1 MPGLPSQ
8 VHSPGNWRRKSKLR
22 GNPRAR
28 HNFSF
33 SGAILALVITLL
45 RKTLR
50 FLFSGKVLSRLI
62 IIGMFLALAGGTF
75 LAVAIAALSRN
86 LPEPGK
92 LIERTVAISTK
103 IYDREGK
110 VLLYDLHGDI
120 KRTPVALDQIA
131 PHAVKAALVAEDRD
145 FYEHSG
151 FDLKGILRSAFL
163 NIFRGGPLRGGS
175 TITQQFIKNAVLTR
189 EKTLTRKLKEL
200 VLSYKIENKFS
211 KDEILNMY
219 FNEIPYGSTL
229 YGIEAAAQS
238 FFQKSAKDLD
248 LLEGAILAAIPQA
261 PSRLSPYGAHT
272 DELTARVRYI
282 LNSLVDEGY
291 ASKAEVAPYL
301 EVDPLSKVKPRREEI
316 KAPHFVFFVR
326 DALIEKFGEE
336 FVEQG
341 GLKVT
346 TTLDWNLQQ
355 IAEEE
360 VRLGA
365 EKNEKQ
371 YGGNN
376 AALLAQDV
384 KTGQIL
390 AMVGSRDYFNEEID
404 GNVNVTLRPRQ
415 PGSSFKPVVY
425 AAAFEKGFTPD
436 TPLWDVVTTFKTEP
450 KDYEP
455 RNYDDKE
462 HGLLTM
468 RQALA
473 GSLNIPA
480 VKTIYLTGINRVLDL
495 ADKLGYTTLKER
507 SRFGLSLVL
516 GGGEVKLLEH
526 VNAFATFA
534 RDGKYIPVSS
544 ILRVEDSSGRIL
556 EEWKPPR
563 ERQVLDS
570 AHVRDLISILTDNSA
585 RTFVFGSNSPLTLG
599 ERPVAAKTGTTND
612 WRDGWTLG
620 FTPSLAVGVW
630 AGNNDNTE
638 MKRGADGVLVA
649 APIWNAFFR
658 RALDGKPVESF
669 PIPEPR
675 PVVNPIL
682 RGQGMGAV
690 TLKIDKITNRLAT
703 EYTPAELIETRTYQV
718 AHSLLYYLNKDNLAA
733 PLPEN
738 PGADPN
744 FENWEAAVRRY
755 AEKQGLR
762 AEAPP
767 TLYDDVHVPE
777 NFPSVAFVRPQN
789 NETVA
794 QSVFVE
800 IAASARRGISKVE
813 LYLDDEKVAEL
824 FQAPY
829 TVTILTSALGTGPHT
844 LQARAYDDVLNRTD
858 TPVQIVK

>member
-1 MPGLPSQ
+1 MAGLPSQ
-8 VHSPGNWRRKSKLR
+8 VHSPGSWRRKSR
-22 GNPRAR
+22 RAR
-28 HNFSF
+28 RSSTRRAGPFSS
-33 SGAILALVITLL
+33 SGVAILARLL
-45 RKTLR
+45 RKILG
-50 FLFSGKVLSRLI
+50 FFFSGKVLSRLI
-62 IIGMFLALAGGTF
+62 IIGVILALAGGTF
-75 LAVAIAALSRN
+75 LAVAIAVLSRN

-120 KRTPVALDQIA
+120 KRTPIALDQIA
-131 PHAVKAALVAEDRD
+131 PAAVKAALVAEDRD

-261 PSRLSPYGAHT
+261 PSRLSPYGAHA
-272 DELTARVRYI
+272 DELTSRVRYI
-282 LNSLVDEGY
+282 LNSLVGEGY
-291 ASKAEVAPYL
+291 ASKAEVDPYL

-360 VRLGA
+360 VLQGA

-384 KTGQIL
+384 RTGQIL

-455 RNYDDKE
+455 HNYDDKE

-534 RDGKYIPVSS
+534 RDGKYIPTSS
-544 ILRVEDSSGRIL
+544 ILRVEDSSGRVL

-563 ERQVLDS
+563 ERQIIGS
-570 AHVRDLISILTDNSA
+570 PYVRDLISILTDNSA
-585 RTFVFGSNSPLTLG
+585 RAFVFGANSPLILG
-599 ERPVAAKTGTTND
+599 DRPVAAKTGTTND

-649 APIWNAFFR
+649 APIWNAFLR
-658 RALDGKPVESF
+658 RALVGKPVESF
-669 PIPEPR
+669 PAPEPR
-675 PVVNPIL
+675 PVANPIL

-690 TLKIDKITNRLAT
+690 TLKIDTITNRLAT
-703 EYTPAELIETRTYQV
+703 EYTPAELTETRTYQV
-718 AHSLLYYLNKDNLAA
+718 AHSLLYYLNKDNLGA

-738 PGADPN
+738 PGTDPN
-744 FENWEAAVRRY
+744 FENFEAAVRRY
-755 AEKQGLR
+755 GQQQGLR

-767 TLYDDVHVPE
+767 TLYDDVHIPE

-789 NETVA
+789 NENVA
-794 QSVFVE
+794 QSVLVE

-813 LYLDDEKVAEL
+813 LYLADEKVAEL
-824 FQAPY
+824 LQAPY
-829 TVTILTSALGTGPHT
+829 TVTILTSALSSGAHT
-844 LQARAYDDVLNRTD
+844 LRARAYDDVLNRVD
-858 TPVQIVK
+858 AQIQIVK